1 MNENVIIDKKDLMIM
16 KLLHY
21 FVTEEDYNP
30 IILHGVNDE
39 IWLENLNN
47 PYKVVRIVN
56 HYIHNNEQLSFDN
69 FKVKQITNKLK
80 SKTLSRKMKVLNI
93 YLDLGESVNLTSDS
107 ESESVVVKKIT
118 DLKNEHLI
126 SVFPDILTK
135 TKYEEKGMELFAKIT
150 NDINNAN
157 KEKTKKLDKIFSI
170 KKPIITYCIIALC
183 ILAFIL
189 MYIFG
194 NGSSDNLTLIKFGA
208 NLDILTVGLGE
219 YFRLITCSFLHIGI
233 FHLLFNMYALYVI
246 GSQAESFFGKI
257 KYLIIYLF
265 SAVSASLLS
274 LMFSSNVISAGA
286 SGAIFGL
293 MGALLYFGYH
303 YRIYLGNV
311 IKSQILPI
319 IVINLLFGFLV
330 SGVDNAA
337 HIGGLIGGF
346 LMAMVLGVP
355 EHNDKSSRINGM
367 ILLLIYLAFVI
378 YMVFIGG

>member
-183 ILAFIL
+183 VLAFIL

-274 LMFSSNVISAGA
+274 LMFSANVISAGA

-311 IKSQILPI
+311 IKSQIIPI

>member
-93 YLDLGESVNLTSDS
+93 YLDLGEAVNLTSDS

-274 LMFSSNVISAGA
+274 LMFSANVISAGA

-311 IKSQILPI
+311 IKSQIIPI

>member
-80 SKTLSRKMKVLNI
+80 SKTLSRKMKILNI

-274 LMFSSNVISAGA
+274 LMFSANVISAGA

-311 IKSQILPI
+311 IKSQIIPI

>member
-93 YLDLGESVNLTSDS
+93 YLDLGEAVNLTSDS

-183 ILAFIL
+183 VLAFIL

-274 LMFSSNVISAGA
+274 LMFSANVISAGA

-303 YRIYLGNV
+303 YRIYLGHV

>member
-93 YLDLGESVNLTSDS
+93 YLDLGEAVNLTSDS

>member
-93 YLDLGESVNLTSDS
+93 YLDLGEAVNLTSDS

-311 IKSQILPI
+311 IKSQIIPI

-367 ILLLIYLAFVI
+367 ILLLIYLVFVI

>member
-183 ILAFIL
+183 VLAFIL

-311 IKSQILPI
+311 IKSQIIPI

-367 ILLLIYLAFVI
+367 ILLLIYLVFVI

>member
-93 YLDLGESVNLTSDS
+93 YLDLGETVNLTSDS

-274 LMFSSNVISAGA
+274 LMFSANVISAGA

-311 IKSQILPI
+311 IKSQIIPI

>member
-93 YLDLGESVNLTSDS
+93 YLDLGEAVNLTSDS
-107 ESESVVVKKIT
+107 ESESIVVKKIT

-274 LMFSSNVISAGA
+274 LMFSANVISAGA

-311 IKSQILPI
+311 IKSQIIPI

>member
-107 ESESVVVKKIT
+107 ESESIVVKKIT

-183 ILAFIL
+183 VLAFIL

-274 LMFSSNVISAGA
+274 LMFSANVISAGA

-311 IKSQILPI
+311 IKSQIIPI

>member
-93 YLDLGESVNLTSDS
+93 YLDLGEAVNLTSDS

-183 ILAFIL
+183 VLAFIL

-274 LMFSSNVISAGA
+274 LMFSANVISAGA

-311 IKSQILPI
+311 IKSQIIPI

-367 ILLLIYLAFVI
+367 ILLLIYLVFVI

>member
-93 YLDLGESVNLTSDS
+93 YLDLGEAVNLTSDS

-183 ILAFIL
+183 VLAFIL

-265 SAVSASLLS
+265 SAVSTSLLS
-274 LMFSSNVISAGA
+274 LMFSANVISAGA

-311 IKSQILPI
+311 IKSQIIPI

-378 YMVFIGG
+378 YMVFSGG

>member
-93 YLDLGESVNLTSDS
+93 YLDLGEAVNLTSDS

-274 LMFSSNVISAGA
+274 LMFSANVISAGA

-293 MGALLYFGYH
+293 MGSLLYFGYH

-311 IKSQILPI
+311 IKSQIIPI

-367 ILLLIYLAFVI
+367 ILLLIYLVFVI

>member
-93 YLDLGESVNLTSDS
+93 YLDLGEAVNLTSDS

-170 KKPIITYCIIALC
+170 KKPIITYCIITLC

-274 LMFSSNVISAGA
+274 LMFSANVISAGA

-311 IKSQILPI
+311 IKSQIIPI

>member
-93 YLDLGESVNLTSDS
+93 YLDLGEAVNLTSDS

-183 ILAFIL
+183 VLAFIL

-274 LMFSSNVISAGA
+274 LMFSANVISAGA

>member
-1 MNENVIIDKKDLMIM
+1 
-16 KLLHY
+16 
-21 FVTEEDYNP
+21 
-30 IILHGVNDE
+30 
-39 IWLENLNN
+39 
-47 PYKVVRIVN
+47 
-56 HYIHNNEQLSFDN
+56 
-69 FKVKQITNKLK
+69 
-80 SKTLSRKMKVLNI
+80 
-93 YLDLGESVNLTSDS
+93 
-107 ESESVVVKKIT
+107 
-118 DLKNEHLI
+118 
-126 SVFPDILTK
+126 
-135 TKYEEKGMELFAKIT
+135 
-150 NDINNAN
+150 
-157 KEKTKKLDKIFSI
+157 
-170 KKPIITYCIIALC
+170 
-183 ILAFIL
+183 

-311 IKSQILPI
+311 IKSQIIPI

>member
-183 ILAFIL
+183 VLAFIL

-274 LMFSSNVISAGA
+274 LMFSANVISAGA

-311 IKSQILPI
+311 IKSQIIPI

-367 ILLLIYLAFVI
+367 ILLLIYLVFVI

>member
-93 YLDLGESVNLTSDS
+93 YLDLGEAVNLTSDS

-170 KKPIITYCIIALC
+170 KKERHPPPA
-183 ILAFIL
+183 
-189 MYIFG
+189 
-194 NGSSDNLTLIKFGA
+194 
-208 NLDILTVGLGE
+208 
-219 YFRLITCSFLHIGI
+219 
-233 FHLLFNMYALYVI
+233 
-246 GSQAESFFGKI
+246 
-257 KYLIIYLF
+257 IIYILK
-265 SAVSASLLS
+265 VLL
-274 LMFSSNVISAGA
+274 
-286 SGAIFGL
+286 
-293 MGALLYFGYH
+293 
-303 YRIYLGNV
+303 
-311 IKSQILPI
+311 
-319 IVINLLFGFLV
+319 
-330 SGVDNAA
+330 
-337 HIGGLIGGF
+337 
-346 LMAMVLGVP
+346 
-355 EHNDKSSRINGM
+355 
-367 ILLLIYLAFVI
+367 LLLILLIDFVN
-378 YMVFIGG
+378 

>member
-93 YLDLGESVNLTSDS
+93 YLDLGEAVNLTSDS

-183 ILAFIL
+183 VLAFIL

-274 LMFSSNVISAGA
+274 LMFSANVISAGA

-311 IKSQILPI
+311 IKSQIIPI

>member
-1 MNENVIIDKKDLMIM
+1 M

-93 YLDLGESVNLTSDS
+93 YLDLGEAVNLTSDS

-274 LMFSSNVISAGA
+274 LMFSANVISAGA

-311 IKSQILPI
+311 IKSQIIPI

-346 LMAMVLGVP
+346 LTAMVLGVP

>member
-93 YLDLGESVNLTSDS
+93 YLDLGEAVNLTSDS
-107 ESESVVVKKIT
+107 ESASVVVKKIT

-311 IKSQILPI
+311 IKSQIIPI

>member
-93 YLDLGESVNLTSDS
+93 YLDLGEAVNLTSDS

-183 ILAFIL
+183 VLAFIL

-274 LMFSSNVISAGA
+274 LMFSANVISAGA

-367 ILLLIYLAFVI
+367 ILLLIYLVFVI

>member
-93 YLDLGESVNLTSDS
+93 YLDLGEAVNLTSDS

-293 MGALLYFGYH
+293 MGSLLYFGYH

-311 IKSQILPI
+311 IKSQIIPI

>member
-93 YLDLGESVNLTSDS
+93 YLDLGEAVNLTSDS

-194 NGSSDNLTLIKFGA
+194 NGYSDNLTLIKFGA

-274 LMFSSNVISAGA
+274 LMFSANVISAGA

-311 IKSQILPI
+311 IKSQIIPI

>member
-311 IKSQILPI
+311 IKSQIIPI

>member
-93 YLDLGESVNLTSDS
+93 YLDLGEAVNLTSDS

-183 ILAFIL
+183 VLVFIL

-274 LMFSSNVISAGA
+274 LMFSANVISAGA

>member
-93 YLDLGESVNLTSDS
+93 YLDLGEAVNLTSDS

-274 LMFSSNVISAGA
+274 LMFSANVISAGA

>member
-93 YLDLGESVNLTSDS
+93 YLDLGEAVNLTSDS

-311 IKSQILPI
+311 IKSQIIPI

-337 HIGGLIGGF
+337 HIG
-346 LMAMVLGVP
+346 
-355 EHNDKSSRINGM
+355 D
-367 ILLLIYLAFVI
+367 
-378 YMVFIGG
+378 

>member
-93 YLDLGESVNLTSDS
+93 YLDLGEAVNLTSDS

-274 LMFSSNVISAGA
+274 LMFSANVISAGA

-311 IKSQILPI
+311 IKSQIIPI

-330 SGVDNAA
+330 NGVDNAA

>member
-93 YLDLGESVNLTSDS
+93 YLDLGEAVNLTSDS

-274 LMFSSNVISAGA
+274 LMFSANVISAGA

-311 IKSQILPI
+311 IKSQIIPI

-367 ILLLIYLAFVI
+367 ILLLIYLVFVI

>member
-93 YLDLGESVNLTSDS
+93 YLDLGEAVNLTSDS

-150 NDINNAN
+150 NDINNTN

-293 MGALLYFGYH
+293 MGSLLYFGYH

-311 IKSQILPI
+311 IKSQIIPI

>member
-274 LMFSSNVISAGA
+274 LMFSANVISAGA

-311 IKSQILPI
+311 IKSQIIPI

>member
-93 YLDLGESVNLTSDS
+93 YLDLGEAVNLTSDS

-183 ILAFIL
+183 VLVFIL

-274 LMFSSNVISAGA
+274 LMFSANVISAGA

-311 IKSQILPI
+311 IKSQIIPI

>member
-93 YLDLGESVNLTSDS
+93 YLDLGEAVNLTSDS
-107 ESESVVVKKIT
+107 ESESIVVKKIT

-183 ILAFIL
+183 VLVFIL

-274 LMFSSNVISAGA
+274 LMFSANVISAGA

>member
-93 YLDLGESVNLTSDS
+93 YLDLGEAVNLTSDS

-150 NDINNAN
+150 NDINNTN

-274 LMFSSNVISAGA
+274 LMFSANVISAGA

-293 MGALLYFGYH
+293 MGSLLYFGYH

-311 IKSQILPI
+311 IKSQIIPI

>member
-93 YLDLGESVNLTSDS
+93 YLDLGEAVNLTSDS

-183 ILAFIL
+183 VLAFIL

>member
-93 YLDLGESVNLTSDS
+93 YLDLGEAVNLTSDS

-311 IKSQILPI
+311 IKSQIIPI